1 MFFRHLYKAAAYG
14 IIMLV
19 EFTTFLVIVA
29 AILFGIFLYRPEW
42 IVNEGNLRIAAQYVL
57 PRFGVELEFKS
68 FAADFPRTSLYERGI
83 GFTFEK
89 LRVKTDSLTFIAP
102 TAGLALAFNI
112 HPEHAALNM
121 IGPVV
126 VEDGIF
132 ALKLPPDDPYKEDE
146 PFKWDDKLLAK
157 IRAIKWEMVSATF
170 KEINIEKENK
180 VLMRGPMNLQVFN
193 NNRKWT
199 INFASGELLGTPVI
213 KSKVQVDIK
222 TPADL
227 KASFPLDIRLN
238 AGASVAEHGPVALEG
253 TMTVLSL
260 EDLRYKL
267 SGSLGDGKEMIRAKV
282 NGFFDHGRFASQI
295 EGRADGLVATLPQ
308 LAVKRCRLEGRY
320 SLEGPEI
327 LDSNNNCEVFIERIP
342 LPEELAFA
350 DLSPKTFTIKVHV
363 PVKLTL
369 KDKQTYLEA
378 KGVKAALEPISN
390 DVYRLKASVVG
401 SFEGF
406 LSAST
411 DTIKSEIKVDSQIEI
426 PEFQNLVKRLE
437 LTAFAIPAP
446 LHTLQGRVAC
456 GTQGKIVNLGEQT
469 DIPLQCTTSLKS
481 SVQALA
487 MDVSGAIQTWMD
499 RKPKLKLDVLFK
511 DVAFELPQMRIE
523 DPIPQFVP
531 DARLQDKL
539 EEKPM
544 KKVSEKEIL
553 PIELAISIKT
563 AKPALIQTHILK
575 GPPVPVDIDLNITGD
590 KAAVAG
596 QIEIKNYTVTFLKR
610 KALVD
615 HVIIKLN
622 PMQESP
628 ELDGLFVFKET
639 DFRIDLILK
648 GTADRPFYYL
658 ASDPPR
664 SPTQLLSMLM
674 YGGEADALDTESQR
688 SVEETRAA
696 MVDGALGLLSMYY
709 LASTPIDSVGYN
721 PYTGVFRARVKLAK
735 GLSLSVGS
743 DLGGAHQ
750 SVGIQKRLSEN
761 WSFETTAEPDKETN
775 ETKGVALFKWGR
787 RY

>member
-1 MFFRHLYKAAAYG
+1 MLFKHLFKAAAYA

-19 EFTTFLVIVA
+19 EFASFLVLVA
-29 AILFGIFLYRPEW
+29 AVLFAIFLYRPEW
-42 IVNEGNLRIAAQYVL
+42 IINEGNLRFASQYVL

-68 FAADFPRTSLYERGI
+68 FAADFPRTSIYERGI
-83 GFTFEK
+83 GLTFEK
-89 LRVKTDSLTFIAP
+89 LRVKTESLTFIAP
-102 TAGLALAFNI
+102 TAGLAIGFNI
-112 HPEHAALNM
+112 HPEHAALKM

-132 ALKLPPDDPYKEDE
+132 ALNLAPDDPYKEE
-146 PFKWDDKLLAK
+146 KPFKWDDKLLAK
-157 IRAIKWEMVSATF
+157 IRAIQWEMVSATF
-170 KEINIEKENK
+170 KEINIEKDHK
-180 VLMRGPMNLQVFN
+180 LLLRGPMNLQVFN
-193 NNRKWT
+193 NKRLWT
-199 INFASGELLGTPVI
+199 INFASEELLGTPVI
-213 KSKVQVDIK
+213 KSKIKVDIRL
-222 TPADL
+222 PADL
-227 KASFPLDIRLN
+227 QASFPLDIKLDG
-238 AGASVAEHGPVALEG
+238 GASLAEQGPVDLEG
-253 TMTVLSL
+253 TMTILSL
-260 EDLRYKL
+260 EDLRYRL
-267 SGSLGDGKEMIRAKV
+267 SGSVGEGKKAIRAKV
-282 NGFFDHGRFASQI
+282 SGFFDHGRFASQI
-295 EGRADGLVATLPQ
+295 EGRADGLLAQLPQ
-308 LAVKRCRLEGRY
+308 LALRRCRLEGRY
-320 SLEGPEI
+320 NIEGPE
-327 LDSNNNCEVFIERIP
+327 LLYSNNNCEVFIERIP

-350 DLSPKTFTIKVHV
+350 DLSPTSFTIKVQA
-363 PVKLTL
+363 PIRLTL

-378 KGVKAALEPISN
+378 KEVKAALSPINN
-390 DVYRLKASVVG
+390 DVYRLKASVLG

-411 DTIKSEIKVDSQIEI
+411 DTIKSEIKVDSQLEI
-426 PEFQNLVKRLE
+426 PEFQHLVKRLE
-437 LTAFAIPAP
+437 PTAFAIPAP
-446 LHTLQGRVAC
+446 LHTLEGRVAC

-469 DIPLQCTTSLKS
+469 DIPMQCNTALKS
-481 SVQALA
+481 SVQALSMA
-487 MDVSGAIQTWMD
+487 VSGVIQTWVD
-499 RKPKLKLDVLFK
+499 RKPKLKLDILFK

-539 EEKPM
+539 EDKPL
-544 KKVSEKEIL
+544 KKVSDQVL

-563 AKPALIQTHILK
+563 EKPALLQTHVLK
-575 GPPVPVDIDLNITGD
+575 GPPVPVDIDLVITGD
-590 KAAVAG
+590 KAQVAG
-596 QIEIKNYTVTFLKR
+596 QIEIKNYTVSFLKR

-615 HVIIKLN
+615 HVIIKLD
-622 PMQESP
+622 PAQESP

-648 GTADRPFYYL
+648 GSVDRPFYYL
-658 ASDPPR
+658 ESDPPR

-674 YGGEADALDTESQR
+674 YGGEADELDTESQR

-750 SVGIQKRLSEN
+750 SVGIRKRLSEN
-761 WSFETTAEPDKETN
+761 WSFETTAETDEETN
-775 ETKGVALFKWGR
+775 ASKGVALFKWGR